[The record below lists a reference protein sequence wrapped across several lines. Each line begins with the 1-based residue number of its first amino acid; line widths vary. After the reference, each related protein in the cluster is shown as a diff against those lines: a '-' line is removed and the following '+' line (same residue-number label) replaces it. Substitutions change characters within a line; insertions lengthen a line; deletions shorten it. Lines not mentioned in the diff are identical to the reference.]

1 MADLVSTDQRKPKI
15 LIWGLKNT
23 RHSHRYIHAGFFANF
38 QQMGYET
45 NWVED
50 ELKSREFLKPGTI
63 VLAVNVASNFLVKKK
78 NVSYVLHNINPIELE
93 LDSNFI
99 NLQVYTSGA
108 RGVTLGSD
116 VLKWDSSTKTLF
128 QPWGIPIP
136 KNNWLE
142 FSSGKG
148 MREYWVGAIWQNHLG
163 QGNKDAIREYR
174 AALQS
179 HRLTF
184 SRIGGVRWFTR
195 NGISEK
201 RNLQLV
207 NKSPLGAS
215 IVGTWQRE
223 NEYIPCRFFKNI
235 AAGSAPISNSDMGSI
250 LGIQGIYSPNVA
262 EVTEMALSY
271 PLTRASELNRAAK
284 KGIEI
289 YSYKQAIHRIL
300 SCLD

>member
-1 MADLVSTDQRKPKI
+1 
-15 LIWGLKNT
+15 
-23 RHSHRYIHAGFFANF
+23 
-38 QQMGYET
+38 
-45 NWVED
+45 
-50 ELKSREFLKPGTI
+50 
-63 VLAVNVASNFLVKKK
+63 
-78 NVSYVLHNINPIELE
+78 
-93 LDSNFI
+93 
-99 NLQVYTSGA
+99 
-108 RGVTLGSD
+108 
-116 VLKWDSSTKTLF
+116 
-128 QPWGIPIP
+128 
-136 KNNWLE
+136 
-142 FSSGKG
+142 